1 MYVNLDKTKKMQ
13 TASLAIKNK
22 NATKPFIPSKSRV
35 GELRKPVVHS
45 ITPMT
50 INKVPIQRVLD
61 DQDLRDWVDMPD
73 KDLTWMDA
81 QERKQLAAY
90 RQQLEVEKIDQA
102 ALDSIDNH
110 GHYKTWTYDGE
121 DYHLNLKYDTY
132 HVTWQSKNREHY
144 FFKGTGE
151 DIQDKQPT
159 RQERGQHAH
168 VFSDLPV
175 NLQNFIKKHF
185 FELL

>member
-1 MYVNLDKTKKMQ
+1 MYVNLGKTKVMDFL
-13 TASLAIKNK
+13 SLCTKKKNTEK
-22 NATKPFIPSKSRV
+22 SFISTRGSTTQLKVSGGV
-35 GELRKPVVHS
+35 RKPVVHS
-45 ITPMT
+45 ITPMP

-61 DQDLRDWVDMPD
+61 DEELQEWVDMPSEH
-73 KDLTWMDA
+73 LSWMDA
-81 QERKQLAAY
+81 QERKQLVDY
-90 RQQLEVEKIDQA
+90 RLDQA
-102 ALDSIDNH
+102 AIASINNH
-110 GHYKTWTYDGE
+110 GNYKTWTYDGE

-151 DIQDKQPT
+151 DIQNKQPT
-159 RQERGQHAH
+159 KQERGQHAH

>member
-1 MYVNLDKTKKMQ
+1 MYMNLDKTKTMQ
-13 TASLAIKNK
+13 TASLAAKNNNTTK
-22 NATKPFIPSKSRV
+22 SFISPRGTATQLDKSRGV
-35 GELRKPVVHS
+35 RNRIVHS
-45 ITPMT
+45 ITPM
-50 INKVPIQRVLD
+50 PIQRVLD
-61 DQDLRDWVDMPD
+61 DEELQDWVDMPD
-73 KDLTWMDA
+73 EDLTWMDA
-81 QERKQLAAY
+81 QERKQLVDYRLDRAA
-90 RQQLEVEKIDQA
+90 IA
-102 ALDSIDNH
+102 SINNH
-110 GHYKTWTYDGE
+110 GNYKTWTYDGE

-159 RQERGQHAH
+159 KQERGQHAH
-168 VFSDLPV
+168 VFSALPV